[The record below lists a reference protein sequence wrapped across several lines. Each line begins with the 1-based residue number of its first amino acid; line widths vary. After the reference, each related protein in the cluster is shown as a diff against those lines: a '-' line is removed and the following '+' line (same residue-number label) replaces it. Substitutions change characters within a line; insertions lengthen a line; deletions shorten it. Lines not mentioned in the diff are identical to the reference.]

1 MNDAKPEQPLKK
13 VPESGAGME
22 AVRSPE
28 GAAAAKAALR
38 AEMRSVLKGI
48 SPLQRTQDSLRA
60 CALLAKQ
67 DVWRRAARV
76 LGYAPRTDELDIAPL
91 ISAALAEGKMVAL
104 PRFDAE
110 TGTYQARQ
118 IDCAVSEL
126 PPGYSGI
133 REPAAECPVVPLN
146 QLDLVLV
153 PGLAFSL
160 GGCRLGRG
168 RAFYDR
174 ILAGVRG
181 TKCGLGFEEQIRHA
195 IPVESH
201 DVLVDCLVTP
211 MRWCDFHL
219 PEVST

>member
-1 MNDAKPEQPLKK
+1 MNAPKPTQHSTTPL
-13 VPESGAGME
+13 ESRDGIEG
-22 AVRSPE
+22 VRSPGE
-28 GAAAAKAALR
+28 TAAAKAALR
-38 AEMRSVLKGI
+38 VEMRSVLKGI
-48 SPLQRTQDSLRA
+48 NAHQRIQDSLRA
-60 CALLAKQ
+60 CALLEKQ
-67 DVWRRAARV
+67 NVWRRAARV
-76 LGYAPRTDELDIAPL
+76 LCYAPRTDELDIAPL
-91 ISAALAEGKMVAL
+91 IDAALADRKMVAL

-110 TGTYQARQ
+110 TGTYQARR
-118 IDCAVSEL
+118 IDCAVSQL

-133 REPAAECPVVPLN
+133 REPSAECPVVPLD

-181 TKCGLGFEEQIRHA
+181 RKCGLGFEEQIRHS

-201 DVLVDCLVTP
+201 DVLLDCLVTP
-211 MRWCDFHL
+211 LRWCDFHL